1 MLLTHAVTL
10 AEARSHVAALA
21 DQARNAQVSS
31 AFEHV
36 LLELDRIH
44 GDNVPGL
51 GRVAL
56 VDHRTVPLLVA
67 AKAGIEALTAYGVGT
82 LQIELVLAMLDD
94 AQTLDES

>member
-1 MLLTHAVTL
+1 MLLAHAVTL

-21 DQARNAQVSS
+21 DQARTAEASS

-44 GDNVPGL
+44 GDDVPAL
-51 GRVAL
+51 GGVAL
-56 VDHRTVPLLVA
+56 VDNREVLLVA
-67 AKAGIEALTAYGVGT
+67 AKAGIEALTAYGVDA

-94 AQTLDES
+94 AQALDES